1 MPIRRGLT
9 LRGPL
14 RRTITRLV
22 ENELSRLV
30 LGGDVEPGDRVAV
43 EVADGKLG
51 FDVEKGV
58 FERTSEEETVG
69 ASVSE

>member
-1 MPIRRGLT
+1 M
-9 LRGPL
+9 
-14 RRTITRLV
+14 
-22 ENELSRLV
+22 

-43 EVADGKLG
+43 DVADGELR

-58 FERTSEEETVG
+58 FERTSEDEKVG

>member
-1 MPIRRGLT
+1 MRARFGGRSL
-9 LRGPL
+9 
-14 RRTITRLV
+14 RLV

-43 EVADGKLG
+43 EVADGKLR

-58 FERTSEEETVG
+58 FERASEGREGRRQRQRVGETSR
-69 ASVSE
+69 